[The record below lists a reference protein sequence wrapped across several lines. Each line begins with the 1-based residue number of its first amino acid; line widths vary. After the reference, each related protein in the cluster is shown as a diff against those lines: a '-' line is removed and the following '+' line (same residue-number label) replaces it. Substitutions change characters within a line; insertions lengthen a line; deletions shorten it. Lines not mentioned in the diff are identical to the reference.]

1 MSRNFNKI
9 KSEAELIH
17 RIINDRYRASNTLDK
32 NAEIIELTTAFSRI
46 VEARNTSFDSFDKL
60 FKKRLEVY
68 DTMFSSFYM
77 SYFSNIL
84 FVNAGFISNLFKLL
98 DIAGTQEFFDN
109 FLEAIYLKEN
119 NPTSQRLLGLS
130 DYFSIKFSELSLEI
144 YPESIVEF
152 KLNDERGLYVDNVL
166 ISQSQKE
173 EDKVFEMLYFLGAL
187 SNIKDNDFIDE
198 ISNYYEYLSDN
209 ETNFNKVIKDRIFY
223 RLTII
228 DSAIKSNKYLDAYR
242 EEKDSVYKKTYIQDI
257 LALFDE
263 LSEVTVNFS
272 DLSPENITLTKQ
284 SGIYEKLFS
293 LVVDIDGKINSLIS
307 NTLESI
313 KVIEEIL
320 ENYSIFVRIPSIENS
335 SLLDSIKAAEDSY
348 KDFDK
353 YANVIE
359 TKIFFNPF
367 SKILTLTDW
376 VKDITKDKNL
386 NGNINILMLLYIG
399 ANLKE
404 FSSADL
410 SKSISEYAF
419 VNLARKRL
427 IVDEYL
433 SDSFKAIKIK
443 EQELIS
449 VNKIRVKERP
459 QDDLI
464 GFAYK
469 SILPTLEILDYISFE
484 EVFIKTAPI
493 QPSEESEPPFESP
506 RETSFRLQ
514 IKLLIIEAILKDRKN
529 INGNIMKLIDSVS
542 DMPKENLKTLY
553 LEICFREAIESFV
566 SYLEPLAEVSNFSNS
581 IINQDA
587 YNKMRDYVYD
597 PSNVIY
603 NQIKSV
609 VVKYIEVWEFF
620 YSVDIDLVDKGL
632 KQFVNEEEKNYI
644 RNLAIGVIYVVSF
657 NSQGGSLVSS
667 INAPIKSLITAP
679 AAPTKSG
686 FTFTGWY
693 KESETTNIWDFSTD
707 RVYSNTTL
715 YAKWVE

>member
-17 RIINDRYRASNTLDK
+17 QIINDRYRASNKLNE

-98 DIAGTQEFFDN
+98 DITGTQEFFNN

-119 NPTSQRLLGLS
+119 NPTSQRLVGLS

-144 YPESIVEF
+144 YPDNSVEF
-152 KLNDERGLYVDNVL
+152 RINDEKGLYVDNIL
-166 ISQSQKE
+166 ISQNQKE

-187 SNIKDNDFIDE
+187 SNIKDNNFIDE
-198 ISNYYEYLSDN
+198 MSNYYEYLSDN
-209 ETNFNKVIKDRIFY
+209 ETNFNKVIKDRILY

-228 DSAIKSNKYLDAYR
+228 DSAIKSNKYLDTYR
-242 EEKDSVYKKTYIQDI
+242 EEKDPAYKKTYIQDI

-263 LSEVTVNFS
+263 LSEITVNFS
-272 DLSPENITLTKQ
+272 DLSPENITLIKQ
-284 SGIYEKLFS
+284 TGIYEKLFS

-433 SDSFKAIKIK
+433 SDPFKVIKTK

-449 VNKIRVKERP
+449 VNRIRIKERP

-484 EVFIKTAPI
+484 EVFIREFPNTA
-493 QPSEESEPPFESP
+493 PFESQ
-506 RETSFRLQ
+506 RETDFRLQ

-597 PSNVIY
+597 PSETIY

-609 VVKYIEVWEFF
+609 IIKYIEVWEFF
-620 YSVDIDLVDKGL
+620 YSTDIDLVDEGL
-632 KQFVNEEEKNYI
+632 KQFVDEEDKNYI
-644 RNLAIGVIYVVSF
+644 RNLALGVIYVVSF

-679 AAPTKSG
+679 TAPTKSG
-686 FTFTGWY
+686 GTFAGWY

-707 RVYSNTTL
+707 RVYSNITL
-715 YAKWVE
+715 YAKWVA